1 MMSSCYSYFVFIY
14 IFAALSSCDNIF
26 SVAPNTFSTPGYPSN
41 YPNRITCT
49 TLIVAPEGQVVRLTF
64 LDFEL
69 EGPNFESNCIWDS
82 VNIYNSVSPDPNQL
96 IGSYCG
102 FKVPVPLLSASTT
115 MFVEFTSDEVLITE
129 VLRLILSLFQ
139 VRENNVLAVLKTDIY
154 LPIG

>member
-1 MMSSCYSYFVFIY
+1 M
-14 IFAALSSCDNIF
+14 
-26 SVAPNTFSTPGYPSN
+26 APNTFSTPGYPSN

-115 MFVEFTSDEVLITE
+115 MFVEFTSDEDVNYRGFE
-129 VLRLILSLFQ
+129 AYFEFVSGKGKQCVSCF
-139 VRENNVLAVLKTDIY
+139 
-154 LPIG
+154 